1 MKIIISP
8 GQAGMRLDAA
18 LRQAMPDIS
27 RSRIKKAIQ
36 AGYCVSAGASLAD
49 PDLKVRAG
57 QEICLT
63 LPDEGSKIQ
72 AIAGELAVLHADEDI
87 AVCGKP
93 AGLAMH
99 PCPSCAEE
107 TLAHRLLAAFPGL
120 AAQGGERP
128 GIVHRLDRDT
138 SGLIIV
144 ALSERAKLR
153 LARDFA
159 ARRIKKTYLA
169 LVAGKAEKSG
179 HCELAIGRHP
189 RLKTRMAIVP
199 PSHGGRCAVTE
210 WERVWSNDRIS
221 LLAVRIHTGRTHQ
234 IRVHLASQGLPVIG
248 DAVYGAGATKTLAP
262 RQMLHAW
269 RLAFNHPASG
279 APMRFTLPPPEDFF
293 SAVKDNCAEIAKI
306 VVTGN
311 QGCGKSSFCADLA
324 GLGLPVISADQIV
337 AELYQGKSEATE
349 WIGRHISEEAITES
363 GSVDKKKLFA
373 LLEEKP
379 DLRRELERVVHGLVL
394 EQIEKFWA
402 QPTDGPGIVAEIPL
416 YFESGFAAL
425 IKPAP
430 LVVGVS
436 CPKDTR
442 WQRIAATRGW
452 DQDKIATMESWQWPE
467 ERKMAACD
475 YVVSN
480 NGGPEELAAAAQKF
494 LIWLKDSQSSALAQL
509 MERLR
514 EFCAGGE
521 AQRSQTEQRAFF
533 ELQNPS

>member
-1 MKIIISP
+1 MKITISSA
-8 GQAGMRLDAA
+8 QHGMRLDAA
-18 LRQAMPDIS
+18 LKEALPDIS

-36 AGYCVSAGASLAD
+36 AGYCLSSGATLSD
-49 PDLKVRAG
+49 PDVKVRAA

-63 LPDEGSKIQ
+63 LPEEGAKMR
-72 AIAGELAVLHADEDI
+72 AIAGELLVLHEDEDI
-87 AVCGKP
+87 AVCAKP

-169 LVAGKAEKSG
+169 LVAGETEKSG
-179 HCELAIGRHP
+179 HCEQAIGRHP
-189 RLKTRMAIVP
+189 RLKTRMAIVQ
-199 PSHGGRCAVTE
+199 PSHGGRSAVTD
-210 WERVWSNDRIS
+210 WERVWSNGRIS

-234 IRVHLASQGLPVIG
+234 IRVHLASQGRPVIG
-248 DAVYGAGATKTLAP
+248 DAVYGTGATKALAP

-269 RLAFNHPASG
+269 KLAFNHPVSG
-279 APMRFTLPPPEDFF
+279 APMRFTLPPEDFF
-293 SAVKDNCAEIAKI
+293 SAIRENSAEIAKI

-324 GLGLPVISADQIV
+324 DLGLPVISADQIV
-337 AELYQGKSEATE
+337 ADLYQGKSEATE
-349 WIGRHISEEAITES
+349 WIGRHISAEVITPS
-363 GSVDKKKLFA
+363 GGVDKKKLFA

-379 DLRRELERVVHGLVL
+379 DLRPELERAVHGLVL
-394 EQIEKFWA
+394 EQIEKFWD
-402 QPTDGPGIVAEIPL
+402 QPTGAPGIVAEIPL
-416 YFESGFAAL
+416 YFESGFASL

-436 CPKDTR
+436 CPKETR
-442 WQRIAATRGW
+442 WRRIAATRGW
-452 DQDKIATMESWQWPE
+452 DCDKIATMESWQWPE

-475 YVVSN
+475 YVVNN
-480 NGGPEELAAAAQKF
+480 NGGPEELALAEQRF
-494 LIWLKDSQSSALAQL
+494 LAWLKDRQSSAIERL

-514 EFCAGGE
+514 KFCAGGD
-521 AQRSQTEQRAFF
+521 R
-533 ELQNPS
+533 